1 MALLGQVVIQLHSSK
16 GEDQSSLVAL
26 LDCLTLV
33 MAPIAYLE
41 GLIELLK
48 VPDND
53 IRRKVS
59 RESIEFC
66 LAVKSNTFEALQVSC
81 SVQCS
86 HLETLKNLTRLFS
99 CTGAHSV
106 RFQNEDAG

>member
-1 MALLGQVVIQLHSSK
+1 MVWQDAFVALLGQVVIQLHSSRR
-16 GEDQSSLVAL
+16 ENQSSLIAL

-48 VPDND
+48 NPDND

-59 RESIEFC
+59 REANS
-66 LAVKSNTFEALQVSC
+66 VSPLKRYI
-81 SVQCS
+81 SVCCPI
-86 HLETLKNLTRLFS
+86 R
-99 CTGAHSV
+99 
-106 RFQNEDAG
+106 

>member
-1 MALLGQVVIQLHSSK
+1 MALLGQVVVQLHSSRR
-16 GEDQSSLVAL
+16 DNQFSLVAL

-48 VPDND
+48 IPDND

-59 RESIEFC
+59 REANS
-66 LAVKSNTFEALQVSC
+66 VSLRKVTPLKPYV
-81 SVQCS
+81 SVC
-86 HLETLKNLTRLFS
+86 
-99 CTGAHSV
+99 CPV
-106 RFQNEDAG
+106 R